1 MTISDVSKQYE
12 NDSEVDDVLL
22 WEVIKMEVRASSI
35 VYAKHKKTYMKSKEV
50 DLESKIANL
59 QKDLDDNI
67 TEVDRETL
75 TMQLEGY
82 KQELEKLIEYKT
94 KGSIIR
100 SKTRWYNEGEKS
112 TKYFLGLEKR
122 HVNKKNYKKFK
133 IREWQLCWLRQ
144 KDPRGS
150 K

>member
-1 MTISDVSKQYE
+1 
-12 NDSEVDDVLL
+12 
-22 WEVIKMEVRASSI
+22 
-35 VYAKHKKTYMKSKEV
+35 MKSKEV

-100 SKTRWYNEGEKS
+100 SKTRWYKEGEKN
-112 TKYFLGLEKR
+112 TKYFLGLEK
-122 HVNKKNYKKFK
+122 
-133 IREWQLCWLRQ
+133 
-144 KDPRGS
+144 
-150 K
+150 

>member
-1 MTISDVSKQYE
+1 
-12 NDSEVDDVLL
+12 
-22 WEVIKMEVRASSI
+22 
-35 VYAKHKKTYMKSKEV
+35 MK
-50 DLESKIANL
+50 
-59 QKDLDDNI
+59 
-67 TEVDRETL
+67 
-75 TMQLEGY
+75 LEGY

-100 SKTRWYNEGEKS
+100 SKTRWYNEGEKI

-122 HVNKKNYKKFK
+122 HFNKKKKKNYKKFK

-144 KDPRGS
+144 EDPRGS

>member
-1 MTISDVSKQYE
+1 MLNRKNIYEKQRSRLRIQ
-12 NDSEVDDVLL
+12 N
-22 WEVIKMEVRASSI
+22 R
-35 VYAKHKKTYMKSKEV
+35 KSTEGM
-50 DLESKIANL
+50 
-59 QKDLDDNI
+59 DDNI

-75 TMQLEGY
+75 TMQMEGY
-82 KQELEKLIEYKT
+82 KQEMEKLIEYKT

-100 SKTRWYNEGEKS
+100 SKTRWYNEGEKN

-122 HVNKKNYKKFK
+122 HFNKKNYKKFK

-144 KDPRGS
+144 EDPRGS